1 MGLYN
6 HYIQR
11 SQFKQ
16 NFYSFIIMNI
26 LINLASRV
34 FFIGCFTWFYISM
47 YLFTYVIDIMRYFGM
62 PKQKTECM
70 LASCCSFITNKLL
83 IINPFIRMTIQDNVN
98 LNKIA
103 NTRPMVLIMNHRS
116 IVDGLITPGVMPY
129 KFMQNMRVFVKSSV
143 VNIPILGRFF
153 EYCAHFKVHL
163 TKDVCGS
170 FSVDPVKQAQV
181 ADEIDQFLNANGSIS
196 LFPEGQ
202 YVRDPS
208 IALQTF
214 RRGSFKLIIK
224 HRLPIVYGVMVGA
237 DDLWPA
243 QARIGGYPC
252 CISIEYNML
261 EVDYEGRDKDITAE
275 ELSERMHN
283 IMKNKYM
290 DMVEARNKKCNA

>member
-1 MGLYN
+1 
-6 HYIQR
+6 
-11 SQFKQ
+11 
-16 NFYSFIIMNI
+16 MNI
-26 LINLASRV
+26 LISISQCWFTLTSLVA
-34 FFIGCFTWFYISM
+34 FIILYLSM
-47 YLFTYVIDIMRYFGM
+47 YFISCLRYMGFSNKSLQEISITTSINLFRLIIKMN
-62 PKQKTECM
+62 PQIKTC
-70 LASCCSFITNKLL
+70 ITN
-83 IINPFIRMTIQDNVN
+83 NVN
-98 LNKIA
+98 LERVKNRKVAICA
-103 NTRPMVLIMNHRS
+103 NHRS
-116 IVDGLITPGVMPY
+116 FSDIMLFPIGLPTEFLNTSRTFCKGSLFNVPL
-129 KFMQNMRVFVKSSV
+129 
-143 VNIPILGRFF
+143 LGSMLA
-153 EYCAHFKVHL
+153 YQGHFKVHFKAND
-163 TKDVCGS
+163 TGS

-202 YVRDPS
+202 VNKEKNLP
-208 IALQTF
+208 LQTF

-261 EVDYEGRDKDITAE
+261 EVDYEGRDKDITPE